1 MKANGIDCCLNIL
14 SCTRKTNVQLSL
26 FSKVVMG
33 ESVNGQEVLRL
44 YPNGNAGRIPFRSR
58 IGTKLIGSFLII
70 ASITAAVGYFSLN
83 YSQVVSDK
91 FNELVSQ
98 TLPTIDSLK
107 DVKAAALHIETATNE
122 YVFVP
127 ENGSKYLQEI
137 NDQKSKFN
145 TSLNKYKDLVDKY
158 FPDEKETAE
167 SIRNL
172 GTLFINNADKLVRLK
187 QAIATSDTLAP
198 TITQQLLNIKNE
210 FEPDEIF
217 KVIDNAISN
226 EVNETA
232 NRTNIVNTAIRNSS
246 LVTIFSIIVSVIVA
260 ICFGLYFSRY
270 ISNPISNLKDAA
282 TQIGIGDYVA
292 ACKFISKTQRGD
304 EIGKLSSGIEKMR
317 QSIESM
323 RKNLDKLV
331 EQRTKEVETKNAQL
345 LEREKDLEKV
355 NQELVTTELAKE
367 EFISMVSHELKTPLT
382 PLKMYVEMF
391 LKTNRL
397 GELNEK
403 QLKAM
408 NRIHRSVTKLELLI
422 NDIFDV
428 YKLDIGRLRLTVKS
442 VEVARL
448 VEENVAEL
456 EPLTE
461 DKQIEFK
468 AEIIPPSDS
477 VNVLCD
483 QKRIDQVIAN
493 LVKNS
498 VDFVPETGGRITIR
512 AEMDE
517 PAQNVIFTVADNG
530 IGIPVEKMDNLFK
543 TFYQVDTSLSR
554 KHGGT
559 GLGLVICKGIIES
572 HGGKIWIDRNYT
584 RGTSIKFTLPIARND
599 NL

>member
-1 MKANGIDCCLNIL
+1 
-14 SCTRKTNVQLSL
+14 
-26 FSKVVMG
+26 MG
-33 ESVNGQEVLRL
+33 ESVKRQEVLSL
-44 YPNGNAGRIPFRSR
+44 YPNGNGGKIPFHSR
-58 IGTKLIGSFLII
+58 IGTKLIVGFLII
-70 ASITAAVGYFSLN
+70 ATITGSIGYLSLN
-83 YSQVVSDK
+83 YAQTVGEK
-91 FNELVSQ
+91 FDLIQKQ
-98 TLPTIDSLK
+98 TLPTINSLGQIK
-107 DVKAAALHIETATNE
+107 VAALNTESDINE
-122 YVFVP
+122 FFIPGVNRDKVIQDLT
-127 ENGSKYLQEI
+127 E
-137 NDQKSKFN
+137 QKNKFN
-145 TSLNKYKDLVDKY
+145 EGLSMYEDFVNKY
-158 FPDEKETAE
+158 FPDETDLKESIRNATNAFFQASDKLVEFRQNAPPTLTPSPALDALTTEKETAE
-167 SIRNL
+167 
-172 GTLFINNADKLVRLK
+172 NALIK
-187 QAIATSDTLAP
+187 AIDSAITNEIEEVQERSDAV
-198 TITQQLLNIKNE
+198 
-210 FEPDEIF
+210 DAA
-217 KVIDNAISN
+217 VS
-226 EVNETA
+226 
-232 NRTNIVNTAIRNSS
+232 NSS
-246 LVTIFSIIVSVIVA
+246 VVTLSSIIISIIVAVV
-260 ICFGLYFSRY
+260 FGLFFSRY
-270 ISNPISNLKDAA
+270 ISNPISNLRDAA

-292 ACKFISKTQRGD
+292 ACKFLSKTQRGD

-391 LKTNRL
+391 LKSNGL

-408 NRIHRSVTKLELLI
+408 KLIHRSVTKLELLI

-428 YKLDIGRLRLTVKS
+428 YKLDIGKLRLTMKP

-456 EPLTE
+456 EPLTD
-461 DKQIEFK
+461 DKNIEFK
-468 AEIIPPSDS
+468 AEILPPFDK

-498 VDFVPETGGRITIR
+498 VDFVPENGGKITIR
-512 AEMDE
+512 AESDE
-517 PAQNVIFTVADNG
+517 TSKNVTFTVEDNG
-530 IGIPVEKMDNLFK
+530 VGIPLEKMDNLFK
-543 TFYQVDTSLSR
+543 TFYQVDTGLSR

-584 RGTSIKFTLPIARND
+584 GGTSIKFTLPIPSVD
-599 NL
+599 NLHEDQ